1 MNNDPVFP
9 VKTKSGRTVKFT
21 EKMAQYMSDKAKK
34 RGTNGTMNKHAIEEE
49 LSKVE
54 LLISQF
60 EDQIKNLTP
69 KQTKSK
75 GENATVYNEQHSSLL
90 GALQHPHQITSSPGA
105 LQRDT
110 PLYTTQYVVPSQIY
124 IQCASIHNTSG
135 CLNAYD
141 TSGCL
146 GTYNA
151 SGCLSTYDTAGCLS
165 TYDTSKCHSTYDA
178 S

>member
-21 EKMAQYMSDKAKK
+21 EKMAQCMNDKAKK
-34 RGTNGTMNKHAIEEE
+34 RGTSGTMNKHAIEEE

-54 LLISQF
+54 LLISQC

-124 IQCASIHNTSG
+124 NVP
-135 CLNAYD
+135 AYTTHQD
-141 TSGCL
+141 VSMHTTSGCL
-146 GTYNA
+146 GTYNS
-151 SGCLSTYDTAGCLS
+151 SGCLSTYDAAGCLS
-165 TYDTSKCHSTYDA
+165 TYDASKCHSTCDA